1 MKSVGIC
8 GKIGACVGDFESGLN
23 FRMNISG

>member
-1 MKSVGIC
+1 MMSDAG
-8 GKIGACVGDFESGLN
+8 GARVGDFESGLN